1 VTSSREWYQH
11 GMTRTYRPC
20 SPAARFATAAV
31 LAAAVASGL
40 AACGTAQQAAAPAG
54 PASAP
59 VAIGESGELVT
70 SNRRDNGDNHSDVQD
85 VTYHKALTTLG
96 IDVAAGDIAVIGDA
110 TGDTVQIR
118 RQRSWRGAEPV
129 IDDRWNGTAL
139 RTTVDCD
146 SCGVS
151 FEVHVPA
158 AVAATLTTRS
168 GDVVVTGLQG
178 DAVLT
183 SASGDV
189 RARDLAAGTVTAKT
203 SSGDVGLDLATA
215 PTSAS
220 AITSAGDVLVAVPGD
235 VAYRVETATSAGDKR
250 VSVRTDPSAPHT
262 IVARSSAGDVTVRA
276 R

>member
-1 VTSSREWYQH
+1 VTSSPEWYQH

-20 SPAARFATAAV
+20 PRATRLAAAV
-31 LAAAVASGL
+31 LAAAVALGL
-40 AACGTAQQAAAPAG
+40 AACGTGQQAVAPAG

-59 VAIGESGELVT
+59 VAVGESGELVT

-85 VTYHKALTTLG
+85 VTYNKALTTLG
-96 IDVAAGDIAVIGDA
+96 IDVTAGDITVTGDA

-129 IDDRWNGTAL
+129 VDDRWDGTAL

-151 FEVHVPA
+151 FVVHVPA
-158 AVAATLTTRS
+158 AVAATLTSRS
-168 GDVVVTGLQG
+168 GDVAVTGLRG

-183 SASGDV
+183 SASGDIK
-189 RARDLAAGTVTAKT
+189 ARDLAAGTVTGKT
-203 SSGDVGLDLATA
+203 SSGDVDLDLSTA
-215 PTSAS
+215 PTTAS
-220 AITSAGDVLVAVPGD
+220 ATTSAGDVLVAVPGD
-235 VAYRVETATSAGDKR
+235 VTYRVETATSAGDKR
-250 VSVRTDPSAPHT
+250 VSVRTDPSAPHA